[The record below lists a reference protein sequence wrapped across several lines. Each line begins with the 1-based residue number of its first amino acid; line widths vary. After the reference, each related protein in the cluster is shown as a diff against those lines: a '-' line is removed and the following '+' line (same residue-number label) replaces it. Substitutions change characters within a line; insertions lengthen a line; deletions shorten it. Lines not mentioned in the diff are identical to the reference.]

1 MERQLHIPNIISAK
15 DAAMLSA
22 YGESAQ
28 SVLIDIFNKIK
39 EATQRTE
46 KSISLPII
54 GHSIWA
60 LKKYLTTFGYTVQPK
75 INIEKYTESII
86 IISWK

>member
-1 MERQLHIPNIISAK
+1 MDRRLNIPNIISAK

-28 SVLIDIFNKIK
+28 SVLIDIFNNIQ
-39 EATQRTE
+39 EATQRNET
-46 KSISLPII
+46 SISLPLI

-60 LKKYLTTFGYTVQPK
+60 LKKYLTTFGFTVQPTF
-75 INIEKYTESII
+75 NVEKYTESVI